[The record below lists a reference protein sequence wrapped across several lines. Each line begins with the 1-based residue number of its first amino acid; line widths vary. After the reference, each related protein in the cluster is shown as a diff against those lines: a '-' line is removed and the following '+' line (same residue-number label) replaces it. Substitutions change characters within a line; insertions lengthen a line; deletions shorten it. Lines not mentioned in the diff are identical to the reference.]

1 MKYKTELMLLEE
13 MFSLILAPLALE
25 HELALAPT

>member
-1 MKYKTELMLLEE
+1 MKSKTELIVLEE
-13 MFSLILAPLALE
+13 MFSLIVAPLALE